1 MPHATLELILDL
13 VDLVGLYSCVPVMFC
28 PNTINII
35 SYHKKINSY
44 AKSRGESS
52 RSLFISVWLTGR
64 FRFRIIV
71 SKPRRPDG
79 YLETLADPEAQT
91 TSTMK
96 DSL

>member
-1 MPHATLELILDL
+1 MPHATLELIL
-13 VDLVGLYSCVPVMFC
+13 DLVGLYSCVPVMFC

-35 SYHKKINSY
+35 SYHRKKSIVLLNPG
-44 AKSRGESS
+44 ARVLDD
-52 RSLFISVWLTGR
+52 SLLVHGLTGR

-71 SKPRRPDG
+71 SKPTRPDG
-79 YLETLADPEAQT
+79 YLETLEDPEAQT